1 MKSET
6 FKLFD
11 LSVSY
16 HGILDFLSSIFT
28 INNAF
33 DADEIVGFFN
43 VLQPRILD
51 TG

>member
-16 HGILDFLSSIFT
+16 HGILDLKSRIFA
-28 INNAF
+28 INNEF
-33 DADEIVGFFN
+33 DGAKIVVFF
-43 VLQPRILD
+43 
-51 TG
+51 